1 MKFGGSSVRDAAR
14 MREVAAI
21 ICSFPEQLPCVVL
34 SAMGKT
40 TNNLLAAGE
49 AALACRSTEIET
61 LEPLAA
67 IRELHLRACAELA
80 LPEADVAE
88 VTALLQQLAQL
99 LTGVSLMQELTA
111 RTSANLVS
119 FGERLSTRI
128 FAAFLRAQ
136 GVAARQYD
144 AFGRLGLVSTDDFGN
159 GDILPA
165 SYDVAGAVL
174 RDPRGAPAAPE
185 VAIVTGF
192 LARGVSSG
200 AVTTLGRGG
209 SDLTAT
215 VLGRALGVAEVQVWK
230 DVDGVLSADPRLAPA
245 AVPVPFLTYEEATEL
260 AYFGAQVLHP
270 QAMHPAITAAQD
282 LNVRVK
288 NSYNIAAPGTLI
300 TRSRDMAG
308 TLLTSVVRKGNVT
321 LLDIVSTRMLG
332 QYGFLAKVFTIME
345 ANQISVDVVATSEVS
360 VSLTLDPAK
369 LWSRSLVGAEL
380 ARLREEF
387 AKFADV
393 TVTTDA
399 AILSLIGNVARSN
412 EILER
417 TFRAL
422 GAAGIAVKMISQGAS
437 KVNISLLVDDK
448 DADRAVRAL
457 HAEFFEPSSAKAAP
471 APHAAAAGR

>member
-1 MKFGGSSVRDAAR
+1 
-14 MREVAAI
+14 
-21 ICSFPEQLPCVVL
+21 
-34 SAMGKT
+34 
-40 TNNLLAAGE
+40 
-49 AALACRSTEIET
+49 
-61 LEPLAA
+61 
-67 IRELHLRACAELA
+67 
-80 LPEADVAE
+80 
-88 VTALLQQLAQL
+88 
-99 LTGVSLMQELTA
+99 
-111 RTSANLVS
+111 
-119 FGERLSTRI
+119 
-128 FAAFLRAQ
+128 
-136 GVAARQYD
+136 
-144 AFGRLGLVSTDDFGN
+144 VSTDDFGN
-159 GDILPA
+159 GDVLPA

-174 RDPRGAPAAPE
+174 RDVPGAPSAPE
-185 VAIVTGF
+185 VAVVTGF
-192 LARGVSSG
+192 LARGITSG
-200 AVTTLGRGG
+200 AITTLGRGG

-270 QAMHPAITAAQD
+270 QAMMPAITAKQN

-288 NSYNIAAPGTLI
+288 NSYNIGAPGTLI
-300 TRSRDMAG
+300 TRSRDMAN

-369 LWSRSLVGAEL
+369 LWSRGLVDAEL

-393 TVTTDA
+393 NVTTDA

-422 GAAGIAVKMISQGAS
+422 GAAGITVKMISQGAS

-457 HAEFFEPSSAKAAP
+457 HLEFFEGAN
-471 APHAAAAGR
+471 AAAGAHAAQVGR